1 MQRRSMIIAVCV
13 VVAGALSA
21 ILIGDRAGPGQTKQ
35 VPPLALDGAAA
46 LRPWT
51 RYADPS
57 WPRTDFSKFN
67 TLADAGL
74 SPPAPR
80 QPRAR
85 SGPITGDAANGQKL
99 VADRTRGGSCLACHV
114 MGPAGGTDRPGNVG
128 P

>member
-1 MQRRSMIIAVCV
+1 MKRRSGVTCAIAYALAVSATII
-13 VVAGALSA
+13 GGDGGSA
-21 ILIGDRAGPGQTKQ
+21 QTKE
-35 VPPLALDGAAA
+35 PPPIVTDGAAV

-57 WPRTDFSKFN
+57 WPSTDFSKFN
-67 TLADAGL
+67 TLADASL

-80 QPRAR
+80 QLRAR
-85 SGPITGDAANGQKL
+85 SGAITGDAANGQKL